1 MMMTN
6 MQIYDIANALG
17 EHFQD
22 KELKMPIKI
31 NFYLQKNKNTL
42 MALAQEIEQAR
53 VEIIRKYGNLD
64 ESSNQFIVPPESIAA
79 ATAELKEF
87 FGLEQDVTI
96 YKVNIEAFN
105 NLELTTGQMEALLF
119 MIEE

>member
-31 NFYLQKNKNTL
+31 NFYLQKNKNALTT
-42 MALAQEIEQAR
+42 LAQEIEQNR
-53 VEIIRKYGNLD
+53 IEIIRKYGKLD
-64 ESSNQFIVPPESIAA
+64 ESINQFVVPNESIAA

>member
-42 MALAQEIEQAR
+42 MTLAQE
-53 VEIIRKYGNLD
+53 VE
-64 ESSNQFIVPPESIAA
+64 
-79 ATAELKEF
+79 
-87 FGLEQDVTI
+87 
-96 YKVNIEAFN
+96 
-105 NLELTTGQMEALLF
+105 
-119 MIEE
+119 

>member
-1 MMMTN
+1 MIMTN

-31 NFYLQKNKNTL
+31 NFYLQKNKNALTT
-42 MALAQEIEQAR
+42 LAQEIEQNR
-53 VEIIRKYGNLD
+53 IEIIRKYGKLD
-64 ESSNQFIVPPESIAA
+64 ESINQFVVPNESIPA
-79 ATAELKEF
+79 ATAELKDF
-87 FGLEQDVTI
+87 FDLEQEVTI

-105 NLELTTGQMEALLF
+105 DLELTTGQMEALLF

>member
-42 MALAQEIEQAR
+42 MALAQEVEQTR

-87 FGLEQDVTI
+87 FDLEQDVTI

-105 NLELTTGQMEALLF
+105 DLELTTGQMEALLF

>member
-31 NFYLQKNKNTL
+31 NFYLQKNKNALTT
-42 MALAQEIEQAR
+42 LAQEIEQNR
-53 VEIIRKYGNLD
+53 IEIIRKYGKLD
-64 ESSNQFIVPPESIAA
+64 ESINQFVVPNESISE
-79 ATAELKEF
+79 ATAELKDF
-87 FGLEQDVTI
+87 FDLEQDVTI

-105 NLELTTGQMEALLF
+105 DLELTTGQMEALLF

>member
-31 NFYLQKNKNTL
+31 NFYLQKNKNALTT
-42 MALAQEIEQAR
+42 LAQEIEQNR
-53 VEIIRKYGNLD
+53 IEIIRKFGKLD
-64 ESSNQFIVPPESIAA
+64 ESINQFVVPNESIAA
-79 ATAELKEF
+79 ATAELKDF
-87 FGLEQDVTI
+87 FDLEQDVTI

-105 NLELTTGQMEALLF
+105 DLELTTGQMEALLF

>member
-31 NFYLQKNKNTL
+31 NFYLQKNKNALTT
-42 MALAQEIEQAR
+42 LAQEIEQNR
-53 VEIIRKYGNLD
+53 IEIIRKYGKLD
-64 ESSNQFIVPPESIAA
+64 ESINQFVVPNESIAA
-79 ATAELKEF
+79 ATAELKDF
-87 FGLEQDVTI
+87 FDLEQDVTI

-105 NLELTTGQMEALLF
+105 D
-119 MIEE
+119 